1 MSLLVV
7 RSIEKEHEGKKIL
20 KGISFAQGAFQK
32 FAIAGE
38 TGSGKTTLLKIIAG
52 LDQPSQ
58 GEIIFAGDNVKGSNE
73 KLVPGHP
80 AIAYLPQF
88 FELPKFLRVEQ
99 VLAYSNKLTDRE
111 ATRLFKLCHI
121 QHLLKRKTNELSGGE
136 RQRIALCRLLI
147 GKPTL
152 LLLDEPFSNLDL
164 ILKSRLKEV
173 IHDVS
178 AVLKITCLLV
188 SHDPDD
194 TLPWADE
201 ILVMRAGKIIQQG
214 APKKIYR
221 QPINAYVAG
230 LFGKFIVLPIAKT
243 KLPKNTNRKFLRPED
258 FKLVNRGPGTLKGIV
273 RKISFLGNGYEVE
286 ASVGKQTIAINTDRD
301 SLKVGQDVLLALKK
315 ADPDI
320 GF

>member
-1 MSLLVV
+1 MSLLIV

-32 FAIAGE
+32 IAIAGE

-214 APKKIYR
+214 TPQIIYQ

-230 LFGKFIVLPIAKT
+230 LFGKFARLNDLQLRLLKKT
-243 KLPKNTNRKFLRPED
+243 DRKFLRPED
-258 FKLVNRGPGTLKGIV
+258 FIFVKRNSAALTGVV
-273 RKISFLGNGYEVE
+273 HKISFLGNGYEIE
-286 ASVGKQTIAINTDRD
+286 TLIEHELIALRAKACTF
-301 SLKVGQDVLLALKK
+301 KVGQVVFVEVK
-315 ADPDI
+315 
-320 GF
+320 

>member
-1 MSLLVV
+1 MSLLVI

-20 KGISFAQGAFQK
+20 KGISFAQGAFQTI
-32 FAIAGE
+32 AIAGE

-214 APKKIYR
+214 TPQRIYQ

-230 LFGKFIVLPIAKT
+230 LFGKFARLNDLQLRLLKKT
-243 KLPKNTNRKFLRPED
+243 DRKFLRPED
-258 FKLVNRGPGTLKGIV
+258 FIFVKRNSTALTGVV
-273 RKISFLGNGYEVE
+273 HKISFLGNGYEIE
-286 ASVGKQTIAINTDRD
+286 TLIEHELIALRAKACTF
-301 SLKVGQDVLLALKK
+301 KVGQVVFVEVK
-315 ADPDI
+315 
-320 GF
+320 

>member
-1 MSLLVV
+1 MSLLIV

-32 FAIAGE
+32 IAIAGE

-214 APKKIYR
+214 TPQRIYQ

-230 LFGKFIVLPIAKT
+230 LFGKFARLNDLQLRLLKKT
-243 KLPKNTNRKFLRPED
+243 DRKFLRPED
-258 FKLVNRGPGTLKGIV
+258 FIFVKRNSAALTGVV
-273 RKISFLGNGYEVE
+273 HKISFLGNGYEIE
-286 ASVGKQTIAINTDRD
+286 TLIEHELIALRAKACTF
-301 SLKVGQDVLLALKK
+301 KVGQVVFVEVK
-315 ADPDI
+315 
-320 GF
+320 

>member
-1 MSLLVV
+1 MSLLIV

-32 FAIAGE
+32 IAIAGE

-52 LDQPSQ
+52 LDQPSR
-58 GEIIFAGDNVKGSNE
+58 GEIVFDGEKVKGSSE
-73 KLVPGHP
+73 QLVPGHP

-214 APKKIYR
+214 TPQRIYQ

-230 LFGKFIVLPIAKT
+230 LFGKFARLNDLQLRLLKKT
-243 KLPKNTNRKFLRPED
+243 DRKFLRPED
-258 FKLVNRGPGTLKGIV
+258 FIFVKRNSAALTGVV
-273 RKISFLGNGYEVE
+273 HKISFLGNGYEIE
-286 ASVGKQTIAINTDRD
+286 TLIEHELIALRAKACTF
-301 SLKVGQDVLLALKK
+301 KVGQVVFVEVK
-315 ADPDI
+315 
-320 GF
+320 

>member
-1 MSLLVV
+1 MSLLIV

-32 FAIAGE
+32 IAIAGE

-214 APKKIYR
+214 TPQRIYQ

-230 LFGKFIVLPIAKT
+230 LFGKFARLNDLQLRLLKKT
-243 KLPKNTNRKFLRPED
+243 DRKFLRPED
-258 FKLVNRGPGTLKGIV
+258 FIFVKRNSTALTGVV
-273 RKISFLGNGYEVE
+273 HKISFLGNGYEIE
-286 ASVGKQTIAINTDRD
+286 TLIEHELIALRAKACTF
-301 SLKVGQDVLLALKK
+301 KVGQVVFVEVK
-315 ADPDI
+315 
-320 GF
+320 